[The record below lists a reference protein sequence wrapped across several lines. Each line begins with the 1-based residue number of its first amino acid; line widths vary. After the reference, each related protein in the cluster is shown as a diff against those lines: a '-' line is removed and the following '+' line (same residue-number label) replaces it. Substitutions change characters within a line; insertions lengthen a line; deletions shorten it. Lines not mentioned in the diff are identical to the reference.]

1 MITPLNVAV
10 LVGSLRKD
18 AYSRKIAHVLIGLAP
33 ACLDCRIVEIADMPL
48 YTEDLDSEPPASW
61 SRFRNEIRGADAI
74 LIVTPEY
81 NRSIPGGLKNA
92 IDVGSRPPY
101 HSVWDGLPTA
111 VISISPYKMGGFG
124 ANHHLRQSLVFLNMP
139 VMQQPEA
146 YLPEVAGML
155 DERGNLVSPESREFL
170 TRVISSFAVW
180 AQTLAAARLRKPVT

>member
-1 MITPLNVAV
+1 MVTPLNVAV

-18 AYSRKIAHVLIGLAP
+18 AYSRKIAHVLMGLAP
-33 ACLDCRIVEIADMPL
+33 ASLDCRIVELADLPL
-48 YTEDLDSEPPASW
+48 YTEDLDSAPPASW
-61 SRFRNEIRGADAI
+61 TRFRSEIQAADAV

-92 IDVGSRPPY
+92 VDVGSRPPY

-111 VISISPYKMGGFG
+111 VVSVSPYKLGGFG
-124 ANHHLRQSLVFLNMP
+124 ANHHIRQCLVFLNMP

-155 DERGNLVSPESREFL
+155 DDRGALVSAESREFL
-170 TRVISSFAVW
+170 TKVISSFASW
-180 AQTLAAARLRKPVT
+180 AQTLAATSSSRPAA